1 MQPRILVPYDFSPS
15 AERALQ
21 WAAELRRSV
30 GGGTITLILVVNYLP
45 LVGIS
50 GAMALTVPCEAD
62 VEAAVVK
69 LRNIAADAVTG
80 SSMEAIIGSSVGDK
94 ILAEAASHHAELIVM
109 GTHGHSI
116 LKQLLLGSVAQ
127 HVVRHASCPVVTIQ
141 G

>member
-21 WAAELRRSV
+21 WAADLRRSV

-45 LVGIS
+45 LVGIA

-62 VEAAVVK
+62 VEAAVAK
-69 LRNIAADAVTG
+69 LRNIAADAVAG
-80 SSMEAIIGSSVGDK
+80 SSLEAIIGSSVGDK
-94 ILAEAASHHAELIVM
+94 ILSEATAQQAELIVM
-109 GTHGHSI
+109 GTHGHSM

-127 HVVRHASCPVVTIQ
+127 HVVRNASCPVVTIH